1 MALDL
6 ELEWQEPGWQRVMDG
21 LPRGSVIPAERFFA
35 MLGAVDEA
43 EALEAALTLT
53 ARGVGLDVSRVPRGG
68 HGAAA
73 ERLAREAELARQ
85 GALPGALEPGDPLR
99 LHWQDLSGL
108 PQLSR
113 EEARELAGQGAG
125 PNRLTEG
132 LLWLV
137 LRKRRTLPG
146 KGFCCWT

>member
-1 MALDL
+1 MGCLAAAL
-6 ELEWQEPGWQRVMDG
+6 
-21 LPRGSVIPAERFFA
+21 IPAERFFA

-68 HGAAA
+68 HGRRRAAGPGGG
-73 ERLAREAELARQ
+73 LARQ
-85 GALPGALEPGDPLR
+85 GALPRGLWAGDPLR

-113 EEARELAGQGAG
+113 EEAGSWPGRARFNPADGG
-125 PNRLTEG
+125 R

-137 LRKRRTLPG
+137 LEEAPDFAG
-146 KGFCCWT
+146 QGGFCCWT